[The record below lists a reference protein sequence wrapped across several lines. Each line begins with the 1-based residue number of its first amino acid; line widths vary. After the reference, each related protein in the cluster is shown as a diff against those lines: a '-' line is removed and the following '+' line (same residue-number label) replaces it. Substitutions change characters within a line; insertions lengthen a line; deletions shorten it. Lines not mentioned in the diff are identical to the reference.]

1 MDIFRIAGLA
11 LLTAILS
18 VTVRAYKPE
27 LGIHVAVSG
36 GIVILLA
43 TISEFTGI
51 AESAHDLMKRFGLAE
66 GIWMLV
72 VKVIGISYITQT
84 ASDIC
89 RDCGENALASKMEI
103 CGRIMLFSAAMP
115 MFMKLGSS
123 LIGLI
128 GNIT

>member
-36 GIVILLA
+36 SIVILLA
-43 TISEFTGI
+43 TITEFTGI
-51 AESAHDLMKRFGLAE
+51 AESAHDMMKRFGLDE

-89 RDCGENALASKMEI
+89 RDCGENTLASKMEI

>member
-1 MDIFRIAGLA
+1 
-11 LLTAILS
+11 
-18 VTVRAYKPE
+18 
-27 LGIHVAVSG
+27 
-36 GIVILLA
+36 
-43 TISEFTGI
+43 
-51 AESAHDLMKRFGLAE
+51 
-66 GIWMLV
+66 MLV

>member
-36 GIVILLA
+36 GIAILLA
-43 TISEFTGI
+43 TITEFTGI
-51 AESAHDLMKRFGLAE
+51 AESAHDLMKRFGLDE